1 MFYFLD
7 CENGR
12 YGDKCSLN
20 CTCNV
25 ENTILC
31 DKVTGNC
38 TCKPGWEG
46 IYCTDDINECDNT
59 SICPVNSVCLNT
71 NGSFSCLCDSGYS
84 QAAGECV
91 GKYKQKRLLGEGKIM
106 GCLKNILY
114 K

>member
-20 CTCNV
+20 CTCIV
-25 ENTILC
+25 ENAILC

-46 IYCTDDINECDNT
+46 IHCTDDINECDNT

-84 QAAGECV
+84 QAAGKCV
-91 GKYKQKRLLGEGKIM
+91 GKL
-106 GCLKNILY
+106 
-114 K
+114 